1 MTIFH
6 IVAAPT
12 RFICIS
18 LLCLVSYILPAQTA
32 QISGVINR
40 FAAVSNIDTCL
51 GKISVSDTSGF
62 SKGSSFLIIQMKGA
76 SISINND
83 ASYGQIQS
91 LNGAGLFERAVV
103 DSVAQGAIFVRYR
116 LINTYSPA
124 AKVQIVSIPVY
135 QNAIVTDTLRTLPWN
150 GTIGGILALE
160 VSGTLTLNAPVIADG
175 MGYQGG
181 AAFALLANNCNFLIP
196 QTAYFYPSGNWRSAL
211 KGESFTITASGKE
224 MGRGPQATGG
234 GGGNDHNSG
243 GGGGGNMTTGGKGG
257 NNEEPSN
264 LGCDGYFPGLG
275 GLGAATALTRLFP
288 GGGGGAG
295 HANNLLKSAGGQ
307 GGGIIVLKAQT
318 INGTAPIIS
327 ANGASAGLAEGDG
340 GGGGGAGGTIL
351 LEAVNVPANLVVQ
364 ARGGQGGQVN
374 STNMNRCAGPGG
386 GGAGG
391 RIQTNVPGISA
402 QAGGQAGIVIN
413 STNGCNG
420 SSNSAAPGQ
429 TGVLG
434 PLLPVSESTVTTYLP
449 DIQTQPQDLVV
460 CNGQSATFGLTAAAS
475 VTSYQWQL
483 NIGAGWQNIVS
494 GQGYSGFTSS
504 NLTLPTVT
512 EAQNGIQYRCLIS
525 HGNCPSIASNVATL
539 SVNPGPTAAFQTT
552 INGPSVQFTNISTG
566 FNTCFWDFGDGITS
580 TETSPTHVY
589 QQEGGY
595 TVILYTYNDCDTA
608 LYARTLSVLFA
619 PNAGFAVADTTIGC
633 ESVSILFTN
642 TASANTSSF
651 NWSFPGGNPANSILP
666 SPTVTYTASGTYS
679 AQQIVANGV
688 GADTLELPFVVQ
700 LHGLPQA
707 DFTVQIISNGLVQC
721 INQPQPDVMLN
732 WDFGD
737 GTAIVTGDNPQHQ
750 YTQSGNFTITLTVTN
765 LCGANLFQKQIEI
778 LITGV
783 SESWS
788 QLLPRLYPN
797 PAKGTVV
804 VDCSALAELPQVLRL
819 WNTKG
824 DLVLLQSDLQSD
836 FTRIDLNE
844 LPSGMYYAQFVFA
857 QKVYAI
863 PLVIR

>member
-1 MTIFH
+1 MTIFNKQA
-6 IVAAPT
+6 IAI
-12 RFICIS
+12 RFFGPILFCLIS
-18 LLCLVSYILPAQTA
+18 SILPAQTA
-32 QISGVINR
+32 QVSGIINH

-51 GKISVSDTSGF
+51 GSILVSDTSGF
-62 SKGSSFLIIQMKGA
+62 RKGGSFLIIQMKGA
-76 SISINND
+76 TISTNND

-103 DSVAQGAIFVRYR
+103 DSVIQNAIFIKHR
-116 LINTYSPA
+116 LLNKYDPA
-124 AKVQIVSIPVY
+124 AKVQIVSIPAY
-135 QNAIVTDTLRTLPWN
+135 QNAIVTDTLRTQSWN

-175 MGYQGG
+175 LGFKGG

-196 QTAYFYPSGNWRSAL
+196 QIAYVYPSGNWRSAL

-243 GGGGGNMTTGGKGG
+243 GGGGGNMTAGGKGG
-257 NNEEPSN
+257 NNEEPST
-264 LGCDGYFPGLG
+264 LGCDGYYPGLG
-275 GLGAATALTRLFP
+275 GLGAATATNRLFL

-307 GGGIIVLKAQT
+307 GGGIIILKAKT
-318 INGTAPIIS
+318 IAGTSPIIS
-327 ANGASAGLAEGDG
+327 ANGASAGLADGDG

-351 LEAVNVPANLVVQ
+351 LEATNLPANLVVQ
-364 ARGGQGGQVN
+364 AKGGQGGQVN
-374 STNMNRCAGPGG
+374 AQNQNRCEGPGG

-391 RIQTNVPGISA
+391 RIQTNVPGLSA
-402 QAGGQAGIVIN
+402 QAGGLSGIVIN

-420 SSNSAAPGQ
+420 SNNSAAPGQ

-434 PLLPVSESTVTTYLP
+434 PILPIPESTIATYLL
-449 DIQTQPQDLVV
+449 DLQTQPQNVGV
-460 CNGQSATFGLTAAAS
+460 CSGQSATFNITAAG
-475 VTSYQWQL
+475 VTSFQWQL
-483 NIGAGWQNIVS
+483 NIGAGWQNILA
-494 GQGYSGFTSS
+494 GQGYSGFQSAS
-504 NLTLPTVT
+504 LILPVVT
-512 EAQNGIQYRCLIS
+512 EAQNGIEYRCLIS
-525 HGNCPSIASNVATL
+525 RGNCSSVASNAATL
-539 SVNPGPTAAFQTT
+539 SVNPGPTAAFQAT

-580 TETSPTHVY
+580 TLTSPTHVY

-619 PNAGFAVADTTIGC
+619 PNAGFTVADTTIGC
-633 ESVSILFTN
+633 ESVSILFAN
-642 TASANTSSF
+642 TASTNASSF
-651 NWSFPGGNPANSILP
+651 KWSFPGGNPATSVLP

-679 AQQIVANGV
+679 ARQIVANGV
-688 GADTLELPFVVQ
+688 GADTLEQAFVVQ

-707 DFTVQIISNGLVQC
+707 DFTVQIIANGLVQC
-721 INQPQPDVMLN
+721 NNQLQADAMLS

-737 GTAIVTGDNPQHQ
+737 GTAFVTGNNPQHQ
-750 YTQSGNFTITLTVTN
+750 YAQNGNYTITLTATN
-765 LCGANLFQKQIEI
+765 SCGANLFQKQIEI
-778 LITGV
+778 IITGV
-783 SESWS
+783 SESWGS
-788 QLLPRLYPN
+788 MLPRLYPN
-797 PAKGTVV
+797 PAKGTVL
-804 VDCSALAELPQVLRL
+804 VDCSALSELPHALRL

-824 DLVLLQSDLQSD
+824 DLVLQRTDLQTD
-836 FTRIDLNE
+836 FTRIDLND

-857 QKVYAI
+857 QKVYTV